1 MPREPN
7 TSPQTQT
14 LLQTLLEQPQTW
26 QHGYDLSKRTNLKS
40 GTLYPILARL
50 EASGFLESTWLEP
63 STAGKPPRHA
73 YRLTADGTSF
83 ALQFQTKP
91 KALTTLKTSQA

>member
-7 TSPQTQT
+7 TSPQTQM
-14 LLQTLLEQPQTW
+14 LLQALLEQAQTW

-50 EASGFLESTWLEP
+50 EASGFLESTWFEP
-63 STAGKPPRHA
+63 STPGKPPRHA
-73 YRLTADGTSF
+73 YRLTSDGTSF
-83 ALQFQTKP
+83 ALQFQSKP
-91 KALTTLKTSQA
+91 QHITTLKTSQA

>member
-7 TSPQTQT
+7 TSPQTQA
-14 LLQTLLEQPQTW
+14 LLQALLEQPQTW

-50 EASGFLESTWLEP
+50 EANGFLESIWLEP
-63 STAGKPPRHA
+63 STPGKPPRHA
-73 YRLTADGTSF
+73 YRLTAEGTSF
-83 ALQFQTKP
+83 ALQFQSKP
-91 KALTTLKTSQA
+91 QQITTLKTSQA

>member
-1 MPREPN
+1 MPRESN
-7 TSPQTQT
+7 TSPQTQSV
-14 LLQTLLEQPQTW
+14 LQSLLEQPQSW
-26 QHGYDLSKRTNLKS
+26 QHGYELSKRTNLKS

-50 EASGFLESTWLEP
+50 EGSGFLESTWLEP
-63 STAGKPPRHA
+63 SSPGKPPRHA

-91 KALTTLKTSQA
+91 QALGRLKTSQA

>member
-7 TSPQTQT
+7 TSPQTQNV
-14 LLQTLLEQPQTW
+14 LQTLLEQPQTW
-26 QHGYDLSKRTNLKS
+26 QHGYELSKRTNLKS

-63 STAGKPPRHA
+63 STPGKPPRHA
-73 YRLTADGTSF
+73 YRLTSDGTNF
-83 ALQFQTKP
+83 ALQLTKP
-91 KALTTLKTSQA
+91 QQLITLKTSQA

>member
-1 MPREPN
+1 VPREPN
-7 TSPQTQT
+7 TSPQTQR
-14 LLQTLLEQPQTW
+14 LLQALLEQPQTW

-63 STAGKPPRHA
+63 ATPGKPPRHA
-73 YRLTADGTSF
+73 YRLTSDGTNF
-83 ALQFQTKP
+83 ALQLTKP
-91 KALTTLKTSQA
+91 QQRITLQTSQA